1 MAKKRL
7 FALTGLLYPKAA
19 DTNKKILAQGGTG
32 AAIQKLLDSDVPKSV
47 GRSRK
52 KIEAYRTKQVEEY
65 MAKNYI
71 RVEAG
76 EELKLPIPGTCTIRG
91 KRVSVEQHY
100 LATGRLTDTEP
111 SEEG

>member
-1 MAKKRL
+1 
-7 FALTGLLYPKAA
+7 
-19 DTNKKILAQGGTG
+19 
-32 AAIQKLLDSDVPKSV
+32 
-47 GRSRK
+47 
-52 KIEAYRTKQVEEY
+52 